1 MDYDSALDRAME
13 EAPDI
18 SEREERLSVPD
29 PQAEPDGAFTRFR
42 NLDEIADSVD
52 RDPEHIHRYIQQE
65 LGTSGT
71 FEDGRGRY
79 NGSFSATEFDAA
91 VSSYIEQYV
100 RCSECGLPDTRL
112 ETEDRTDM
120 LRCDACGAFRP
131 VTKQRRSG
139 GDADAEAVEAGETY
153 EVEIVGTGRKGD
165 GVAERGEYTIFVP
178 GAEEGEV
185 VTIRIE
191 NVSGSLAFAERVS

>member
-13 EAPDI
+13 ESPDI
-18 SEREERLSVPD
+18 AEREERLSVPD
-29 PQAEPDGAFTRFR
+29 PQAEADGAFTRFR
-42 NLDEIADSVD
+42 NLDEIADSVS
-52 RDPEHIHRYIQQE
+52 RDAEHIHRYIQQE

-79 NGSFSATEFDAA
+79 NGSFSSAEFDAA
-91 VSSYIEQYV
+91 VNSYIEQYV

-131 VTKQRRSG
+131 VTKQRRSA
-139 GDADAEAVEAGETY
+139 GDSDAEAVEQGETY
-153 EVEIVGTGRKGD
+153 DVEIVGTGRKGD

-178 GAEEGEV
+178 GAEEGDV
-185 VTIRIE
+185 VSIRIK